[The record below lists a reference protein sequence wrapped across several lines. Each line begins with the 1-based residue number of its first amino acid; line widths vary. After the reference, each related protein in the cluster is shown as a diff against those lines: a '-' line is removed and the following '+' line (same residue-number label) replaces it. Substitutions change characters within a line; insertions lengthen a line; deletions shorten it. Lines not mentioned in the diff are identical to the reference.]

1 MPSSP
6 ARAALVVLN
15 SGSGTGSATDERAAI
30 EAQFAAADIGVRF
43 VTLEP
48 GLDLPDAVDRH
59 RADGV
64 TLVVAAGGD
73 GTVNAV
79 ANAIIGR
86 DVHLGVL
93 PLGTLN
99 HFARD
104 LGIPLDTAEALA
116 VIIAGHTSRVDAAQ
130 VNGRTFLNN
139 SSVGLYPRIVRLR
152 ERYKARGIEKWAVAA
167 WATLKVT
174 RKGRPLRVQL
184 TADERQVTRTTPLVF
199 IGNNEY
205 RMAGFEAAT
214 RESVQQGTLA
224 LYVVKVHGRW
234 QLLRLVW
241 RILARTAQAS
251 GELAMVRTLSAT
263 IDVPDDPHVTRLEV
277 ATDGEV
283 ALMDLPLEYRI
294 LPGALA
300 VCVPAGIA

>member
-1 MPSSP
+1 MTAPLT
-6 ARAALVVLN
+6 RTALVVLN
-15 SGSGTGSATDERAAI
+15 SGSGGGSAPDVRPTL
-30 EAQFAAADIGVRF
+30 EAQFVAAGVGVSF
-43 VTLEP
+43 VTLDP
-48 GLDLPDAVDRH
+48 TLNLDHAVDRH
-59 RADGV
+59 IADGG

-86 DVHLGVL
+86 NVRLGIL

-104 LGIPLDTAEALA
+104 LGIPLETNDALA
-116 VIIAGHTSRVDAAQ
+116 VIVAGHTSRVDAAQ

-152 ERYKARGIEKWAVAA
+152 ERYKARGIEKWVVAA
-167 WATLKVT
+167 WATLRVT

-184 TADERQVTRTTPLVF
+184 TADGGQVTRTTPLVF
-199 IGNNEY
+199 IGNNTY
-205 RMAGFEAAT
+205 RMAGVEAAT

-224 LYVVKVHGRW
+224 LYVVKVSGRW

-251 GELAMVRTLSAT
+251 GELAMVTTLAAT
-263 IDVPDDPHVTRLEV
+263 IDVPDDPNVTRLEV

-283 ALMDLPLEYRI
+283 ESMDLPLEYRV
-294 LPGALA
+294 LPGALT
-300 VCVPAGIA
+300 VCVPA